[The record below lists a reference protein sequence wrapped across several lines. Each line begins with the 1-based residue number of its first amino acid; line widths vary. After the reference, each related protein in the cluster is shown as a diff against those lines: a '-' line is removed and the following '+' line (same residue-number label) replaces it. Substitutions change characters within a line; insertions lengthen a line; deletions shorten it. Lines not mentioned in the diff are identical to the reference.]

1 MEWRYLIGQNGN
13 VLEEEAYERT
23 KKEPKGKKQERAR
36 VAVMERLWLSW
47 KD

>member
-1 MEWRYLIGQNGN
+1 MEWR

-23 KKEPKGKKQERAR
+23 KKEPNRREQE
-36 VAVMERLWLSW
+36 LLSW